1 MNPYMLQSR
10 QLEENLVELG
20 KKIRI
25 LRKEKKMSLDDLA
38 GKSGLGK
45 ATLSRIENDIHS
57 GTLKTHMKICDALG
71 ISLKDLYSEIEEKSD
86 EIVALNPRTPEAD
99 VFTYDEKATSV
110 ILTQGV
116 AKKNMLPQLVVI
128 EPKGKTAMEENPLG
142 TEKFI
147 FCLEGSMVLVIA
159 DKEYTLKKDDAIYF
173 KSSFV
178 HYLKNN
184 GTKTAKILSVTSP
197 TAL

>member
-1 MNPYMLQSR
+1 MTSYMLNSR
-10 QLEENLVELG
+10 QLEENVLELG
-20 KKIRI
+20 KKIRL

-71 ISLKDLYSEIEEKSD
+71 VSLKDLYTEIEERPD

-99 VFTYDEKATSV
+99 VFTYDEKTTSV
-110 ILTQGV
+110 ILTQAV
-116 AKKNMLPQLVVI
+116 AKKNMLPQLLVI
-128 EPKGKTAMEENPLG
+128 EPNGKTAKEENPLG

-147 FCLEGSMVLVIA
+147 FCLEGSVILTIS
-159 DKEYTLKKDDAIYF
+159 DKEYSLKKDDAIYF
-173 KSSFV
+173 KSSFS
-178 HYLKNN
+178 HYLKND
-184 GTKTAKILSVTSP
+184 GKKTAKILSVTSP